1 MRFLNRALEL
11 DPKIYEAFK
20 EEFVE
25 IWFESLPSFRITMQP
40 LFTANLFAID
50 GRRHFLLEEIRDEYD
65 DIIKMSSSDFEAHRL
80 TWIIVTISSLRNSQ
94 KNENTSATIVRNETA
109 RAQLRC
115 MLRVMQEEHKEYAS
129 KGMTESY
136 RQFCLAVGQSL
147 TDSNVLKDDTQ
158 KDLLWTADLQSS
170 PDT

>member
-1 MRFLNRALEL
+1 M
-11 DPKIYEAFK
+11 
-20 EEFVE
+20 E

-65 DIIKMSSSDFEAHRL
+65 DIIKMSSSDFEAHRP
-80 TWIIVTISSLRNSQ
+80 TWIIGMVLCDNLDLSNRIGDNLATISSLRNSQ

-115 MLRVMQEEHKEYAS
+115 MLRVMQEEHK
-129 KGMTESY
+129 
-136 RQFCLAVGQSL
+136 V
-147 TDSNVLKDDTQ
+147 
-158 KDLLWTADLQSS
+158 
-170 PDT
+170 